1 MYDGHAMEKRLRE
14 IVAIVEAQHKVS
26 VKDLSVRLGVSE
38 VTIRKDL
45 NSLEDGGV
53 IAREHGYA
61 VKKDATDI
69 RNRMSINYDVKL
81 DIANTAVKLV
91 EDNETV
97 MVGSGSTCA
106 LFAESLAEQHPHVT
120 IITHSSYVA
129 EHVSKIGGAK
139 VILLGGEYQG
149 SSQTNVGSLVRLCAK
164 EFYVNKMFIGTDG
177 FIPNVGFMGSDMVRT
192 DAVKS
197 MADSAR
203 NIIVLSDSS
212 KFGRGGNIVQFSQY
226 EVNCVV
232 TDSSLDKQYV
242 DLFHNCGVK
251 VILVN
256 HQNGAL

>member
-1 MYDGHAMEKRLRE
+1 
-14 IVAIVEAQHKVS
+14 
-26 VKDLSVRLGVSE
+26 
-38 VTIRKDL
+38 
-45 NSLEDGGV
+45 
-53 IAREHGYA
+53 
-61 VKKDATDI
+61 
-69 RNRMSINYDVKL
+69 
-81 DIANTAVKLV
+81 
-91 EDNETV
+91 
-97 MVGSGSTCA
+97 
-106 LFAESLAEQHPHVT
+106 
-120 IITHSSYVA
+120 
-129 EHVSKIGGAK
+129 
-139 VILLGGEYQG
+139 
-149 SSQTNVGSLVRLCAK
+149 
-164 EFYVNKMFIGTDG
+164 MFIGTDG